1 MLAVQISWHSR
12 RMPNHRR
19 ARIVEL
25 LRASPAGLATLAL
38 AQQLGAAAD
47 SREYRAVIDA
57 LNRMVGHGDVL
68 RSSRGARQVD
78 SATVW
83 TLAPHMREGA
93 ISPNRSIN
101 RRGAAE
107 LERARARTAAVLQ
120 ARSQG

>member
-68 RSSRGARQVD
+68 RSSRGAR
-78 SATVW
+78 
-83 TLAPHMREGA
+83 
-93 ISPNRSIN
+93 
-101 RRGAAE
+101 
-107 LERARARTAAVLQ
+107 
-120 ARSQG
+120 